1 MIRKLVTSGAALL
14 AFALAAP
21 AAGQPAQSAYPP
33 QPELGQPRP
42 FTLPRAETFTLANGL
57 EVTFIPFGI
66 APKAVVSLRVEAGN
80 QEDAAQ
86 TWISDLTVAMMREGA
101 GGRTGTQIA
110 EAAAS
115 MGGQL
120 GTNVSLL
127 DTSISLN
134 VLSEHAGDAAR
145 LIAAVATRPDFP
157 ASEFT
162 RVRQDLLRG
171 LAVARSQPQ
180 PIADAVL
187 ARAVYGDHPYG
198 RVLPTAAQLGA
209 YTLEDVRRF
218 HAANFGARRAR
229 LYVAGRFDAAAVRR
243 AIEEAFGGWA
253 AGSERPSVPATQRP
267 GPQLLLVDRPGA
279 PQSTIRIAFP
289 APAVADASDIRMRV
303 MNALLG
309 GAFTSRI
316 TQNIRE
322 AKGYTYSPGS
332 AIEYQAG
339 QAVWVFNADVTTND
353 TGAAL
358 REVIGEM
365 RRLQTEAPP
374 VEESRGI
381 ANWLAGTFILQ
392 NASSSAVVNSLA
404 TRDLHGLPADW
415 LERYVPGVLAVDS
428 AQIQAMAAQQ
438 LPLDR
443 MTIVVVG
450 DLNTVRPQLEALE
463 DLRSIRPVVADPI

>member
-1 MIRKLVTSGAALL
+1 MIRKLVTAGVALL
-14 AFALAAP
+14 AFAIAAP
-21 AAGQPAQSAYPP
+21 AAAQDFPP
-33 QPELGQPRP
+33 QPALGQPRP
-42 FTLPRAETFTLANGL
+42 FTLPRAETFTLPNGL
-57 EVTFIPFGI
+57 EVTFVPFGI

-80 QEDAAQ
+80 QEDDAQ
-86 TWISDLTVAMMREGA
+86 PWISDLTAMMMREGA
-101 GGRTGTQIA
+101 GNRTGAQIA

-120 GTNVSLL
+120 GTNVGMLE
-127 DTSISLN
+127 TAISLN
-134 VLSEHAGDAAR
+134 VLSEHAADAAR
-145 LIAAVATRPDFP
+145 LIADVALRPTLP
-157 ASEFT
+157 ESEFA
-162 RVRQDLLRG
+162 RIRGDLLRG

-198 RVLPTAAQLGA
+198 RQLPTAAQLQG
-209 YTLEDVRRF
+209 YTLADVRRF
-218 HAANFGARRAR
+218 HSAHFGARRAR
-229 LYVAGRFDAAAVRR
+229 LYVAGRFDAAAVRA
-243 AIEEAFGGWA
+243 AIEQAFGSWA
-253 AGSERPSVPATQRP
+253 PGRDRPRLAVNPRP

-289 APAVADASDIRMRV
+289 APAASAAEDIRMRV

-322 AKGYTYSPGS
+322 ARGYTYSPGS
-332 AIEYQAG
+332 AIDYHAG
-339 QAVWVFNADVTTND
+339 EALWVFNADVTTND

-358 REVIGEM
+358 REVVSEM

-374 VEESRGI
+374 VQEARDIS
-381 ANWLAGTFILQ
+381 NWLAGTFILQ
-392 NASSSAVVNSLA
+392 NASAGALVNSLA

-415 LERYVPGVLAVDS
+415 LERYVPAVLGVDS
-428 AQIQAMAAQQ
+428 AQIRAMAAQQ

-450 DLNTVRPQLEALE
+450 DLATIRSQLEGLE
-463 DLRSIRPVVADPI
+463 ELRSIRPVVADPI